1 MKKLLVLTEQSKR
14 FLLGAGIEIIG
25 DDFIILDNGTK
36 ILMQDNSI
44 LNINLKCY
52 ESFDLKSEIIMLND
66 KLHRDL
72 SITEDNKAY
81 EISNVQIIDGNG
93 KDNNW
98 DIVYKDGYA
107 FAVFG
112 SDRMEFTYPKLAELT
127 EIQFKHLLD
136 NSDREYNGLR
146 SFKYSDVYREYGKK
160 SYDSRDKAKIL
171 DGTKFARKCDVCGCG
186 MNDGYIVLDEYFCGD
201 ICMHTKH
208 TQEEFDDLYSDDDD
222 SAYYT
227 NWEDCQSNWQY
238 VVKDGKLIDM
248 DEEES
253 EVELTPVQLLENA
266 LTKMDKCIIS
276 AWDSTLENTTDA
288 IAMDDF
294 KGDADVTNHYN
305 GWMEDLQ
312 KLLIILKKEKNAK

>member
-1 MKKLLVLTEQSKR
+1 MKETL
-14 FLLGAGIEIIG
+14 I
-25 DDFIILDNGTK
+25 
-36 ILMQDNSI
+36 
-44 LNINLKCY
+44 
-52 ESFDLKSEIIMLND
+52 
-66 KLHRDL
+66 
-72 SITEDNKAY
+72 
-81 EISNVQIIDGNG
+81 
-93 KDNNW
+93 
-98 DIVYKDGYA
+98 
-107 FAVFG
+107 
-112 SDRMEFTYPKLAELT
+112 
-127 EIQFKHLLD
+127 
-136 NSDREYNGLR
+136 
-146 SFKYSDVYREYGKK
+146 
-160 SYDSRDKAKIL
+160 

-253 EVELTPVQLLENA
+253 EVELNPVQLLERA
-266 LTKMDKCIIS
+266 LKNMDDCIIS
-276 AWDSTLENTTDA
+276 AWDSALENTTDA

-294 KGDADVTNHYN
+294 KGDADDHDLVTNHYN

-312 KLLIILKKEKNAK
+312 QLLIILKKEKNAK